1 MRPAYQSMSVMS
13 PNFRQGCNE
22 MNYMKKAYMKYVM
35 LMFLGVSNLACSEKN
50 TVVVDDKSSSA
61 VIAKQLIY
69 KIEKQYSKMDSDDS
83 PSGYWEV
90 DLSYPVIDN
99 PSNTAEI
106 IRINT
111 AIKDLVDKYTCT
123 DGGDKTFTGALVN
136 IDANMVSLEYE
147 SMWMCATMAQ
157 PDTDS
162 GIVVFDVRTGQVV
175 DSGRP

>member
-1 MRPAYQSMSVMS
+1 
-13 PNFRQGCNE
+13 
-22 MNYMKKAYMKYVM
+22 MKKAYMKYVM

-61 VIAKQLIY
+61 VIAESSVNVSPVIVKQLTY

-83 PSGYWEV
+83 PIGYWEV

-123 DGGDKTFTGALVN
+123 DGGDKTFTGTLVN

-162 GIVVFDVRTGQVV
+162 GIVVFDVRTGQVL